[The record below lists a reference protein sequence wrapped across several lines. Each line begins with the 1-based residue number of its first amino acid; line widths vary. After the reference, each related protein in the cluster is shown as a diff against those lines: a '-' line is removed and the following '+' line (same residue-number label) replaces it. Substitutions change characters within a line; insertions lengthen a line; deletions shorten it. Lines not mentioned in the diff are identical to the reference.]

1 MAKGRARLWEDSIV
15 VALRDMQWMNYLN
28 TEKSKRLGDGDPR
41 LRGVVPPGF
50 AKLDG
55 NAESRIGDVT
65 LLTEDERFF
74 IFEVKSERV
83 RIRDEWRKGG
93 AFKPKKVYR
102 RLSALVNDVNNE
114 GLGKS
119 ARNLELSL
127 RGHYFVYFNAA
138 ESNDGVAGTIFA
150 EPYITGSIAHRTDAE
165 KLVSQTMRPLREM
178 KIGVVIK
185 EKLLGRARLDF
196 LFNHFAEISIGRG
209 DYGKKHNVGLDK
221 DEFSEYVNFLC
232 HRSSHESHKSRVS
245 EDESE
250 GTGEWKDDEEW
261 TASPEPLHM
270 IVLSSSGAFFR
281 AVSDTNHLA
290 YLLDLKERPA
300 PAVKKSMSNVA
311 MVKPAY
317 PAQNGSS

>member
-15 VALRDMQWMNYLN
+15 IALRDMQWMNYLN
-28 TEKSKRLGDGDPR
+28 TEESKRLDNGDPR
-41 LRGVVPPGF
+41 VRGVVPPGF

-93 AFKPKKVYR
+93 AFKSKKVYR

-119 ARNLELSL
+119 ARSLELSL

-165 KLVSQTMRPLREM
+165 KLAGQTMRPLRGM
-178 KIGVVIK
+178 KIGVALK
-185 EKLLGRARLDF
+185 GKLLERARFDL
-196 LFNHFAEISIGRG
+196 LFSHSAEISIGRG
-209 DYGKKHNVGLDK
+209 DYGKEHNVGLDQ
-221 DEFSEYVNFLC
+221 DEFSEYVKFLC
-232 HRSSHESHKSRVS
+232 HKGSREGHKSRAS
-245 EDESE
+245 EDTE
-250 GTGEWKDDEEW
+250 EWQEDEQW

-281 AVSDTNHLA
+281 VVSDTNHLA

-300 PAVKKSMSNVA
+300 PAVTKSMSNVA
-311 MVKPAY
+311 KVKPAY

>member
-15 VALRDMQWMNYLN
+15 IALRDMQWMNYLN
-28 TEKSKRLGDGDPR
+28 TEEPKRLCNGDPR

-65 LLTEDERFF
+65 MLTEDERFF
-74 IFEVKSERV
+74 VFEFKSERLRV
-83 RIRDEWRKGG
+83 RDEWRKGG

-114 GLGKS
+114 RLGKS
-119 ARNLELSL
+119 ARDLELSL
-127 RGHYFVYFNAA
+127 RGHYFVYFNAD
-138 ESNDGVAGTIFA
+138 ESNEGVAGTIFA
-150 EPYITGSIAHRTDAE
+150 EPYITASIALRTDAE
-165 KLVSQTMRPLREM
+165 KLISQTMRPLREM
-178 KIGVVIK
+178 KIGVVTK
-185 EKLLGRARLDF
+185 DKLRQRARLDF
-196 LFNHFAEISIGRG
+196 LFKSSAKIAIGRG
-209 DYGKKHNVGLDK
+209 EYLNKHHVGLDQ
-221 DEFSEYVNFLC
+221 DEFSEYVKFLC
-232 HRSSHESHKSRVS
+232 HKGSREGHKSRAS
-245 EDESE
+245 EDTEQWQE
-250 GTGEWKDDEEW
+250 DEEW

-281 AVSDTNHLA
+281 VVSDTNHLA

-311 MVKPAY
+311 KVKPAY